1 MNRPPPIDVVL
12 EALARAGCNPRGGKA
27 RCPAHDDRT
36 PSLSVSES
44 EDGRALIYCHAG
56 CDLEGGILPA
66 LKLSSADLFP
76 AKRQDQNIDAIYEYE
91 TTPPTRIVRRT
102 GKRFHIE
109 HQRQGGTWAV
119 RSGGA
124 EPVLYRR
131 SEVLAEANRG
141 GTVWIVEGEKDAD
154 ALRSAGVV
162 ATTNIFG
169 QGKWRKHYTADLKG
183 VARVVI
189 VADKDEVGYKHA
201 KSVQESLLGVAD
213 EVGVVVAAAG
223 KDASDHLAAGFGV
236 EDFVPVPL
244 ASAESAVADIP
255 REESSPRQSKA
266 TALVR
271 MALDRFRLGCSS
283 DGTVFAVRL
292 SGPNVALGMRG
303 RGGLRSVLAS
313 MFYEAEGSAP
323 GQNALTDA
331 MQVLDG
337 KAMAAEREPVA
348 IRMASHA
355 GTLVVDLGRADGRV
369 VVITSD
375 GWEVVERSPV
385 LFRSSEAVG
394 DLPLPVRVGY
404 AGGGLP
410 ELRRLV
416 NVTEADW
423 QVLVAV
429 LVAAI
434 FPDLPHPVLFISGE
448 QGVAKSWATKLI
460 IRTIDGSETDV
471 QSAPRNE
478 DDWSVVASSSWTIA
492 LDNVTKIDPWLSDCI
507 CRASTGAQWRKRTL
521 FTDSDVSI
529 LRIKRQVIMNGID
542 TPIDRGDL
550 AERVIR
556 LDLEPIKDHLEDD
569 EIERKFAEA
578 HPRILAA
585 LFDLAAQV
593 LAVLPNIAIER
604 PPRMASF
611 AKVVA
616 AVDRVC
622 GTEGLARYRVMVR
635 AQVAAAAE
643 GDPFAQA
650 LDRFLASRNPPDEW
664 QGGATELLGELLSFE
679 PDRKDQLPKNGQ
691 LVGTALSRAA
701 TPLRAKGWQVGHAKS
716 GARRIWTLKR
726 PAEEQE
732 GREPAAPAAPAVPSG
747 DTRDGWDTP
756 DLPLPL
762 DDEEFDDEGWDPD
775 EEPF

>member
-1 MNRPPPIDVVL
+1 MNRPAPIEVVL
-12 EALARAGCNPRGGKA
+12 EALARAGCSPRGNTA

-36 PSLSVSES
+36 PSLSVGES
-44 EDGRALIYCHAG
+44 QDGRVLIYCHAG
-56 CDLEGGILPA
+56 CDLVGDILPA
-66 LKLSSADLFP
+66 LKLSTADLFP
-76 AKRQDQNIDAIYEYE
+76 AKWHCQDVVAVYEYE

-102 GKRFHIE
+102 EKRFHIE
-109 HQRQGGTWAV
+109 HQQPDGTWAA

-131 SEVLAEANRG
+131 NEVLAEANRG

-154 ALRSAGVV
+154 ALRSTGVV

-169 QGKWRKHYTADLKG
+169 QGKWRKDYAADLKG
-183 VARVVI
+183 AARVVI

-201 KSVQESLLGVAD
+201 KSVEESLLGIAD
-213 EVGVVVAAAG
+213 EVVVVAAAAG

-236 EDFVPVPL
+236 EDFVPVPV
-244 ASAESAVADIP
+244 APAESAVADIHS
-255 REESSPRQSKA
+255 EVSSPRKSKA

-283 DGTVFAVRL
+283 DGTVFAVLL

-313 MFYEAEGSAP
+313 MFYEAEGCAP

-355 GTLVVDLGRADGRV
+355 DALVVDLGRADGKV
-369 VVITSD
+369 VAITSD

-394 DLPLPVRVGY
+394 DLPLPVRTGC
-404 AGGGLP
+404 AGNGLL

-416 NVTEADW
+416 NVSEADW
-423 QVLVAV
+423 HVLVAV

-448 QGVAKSWATKLI
+448 QGMAKSWATKLI
-460 IRTIDGSETDV
+460 VRTIDGSETDV

-542 TPIDRGDL
+542 TPINRGDL

-556 LDLEPIKDHLEDD
+556 LDLEPIQHHLEDD
-569 EIERKFAEA
+569 EIERRFAEA

-585 LFDLAAQV
+585 LFDLVAEV
-593 LAVLPNIAIER
+593 LAVLPNITIEK

-616 AVDRVC
+616 AVDRVR
-622 GTEGLARYRVMVR
+622 GTEGLARYRMMVR

-650 LDRFLASRNPPDEW
+650 LDRFLASRNPPSEW
-664 QGGATELLGELLSFE
+664 QGGATELLDGLRSFE
-679 PDRKDQLPKNGQ
+679 PDRQDQLPKNGQ
-691 LVGTALSRAA
+691 VVGTALSRAA
-701 TPLRAKGWQVGHAKS
+701 TSLRAKGWQVEHSKS
-716 GARRIWTLKR
+716 GSRRIWTLKR

-732 GREPAAPAAPAVPSG
+732 GREPAAPAVPIVPSG
-747 DTRDGWDTP
+747 DTKDGWDTS
-756 DLPLPL
+756 DLPLLL
-762 DDEEFDDEGWDPD
+762 DDDEFDDEGWNPD
-775 EEPF
+775 KELF